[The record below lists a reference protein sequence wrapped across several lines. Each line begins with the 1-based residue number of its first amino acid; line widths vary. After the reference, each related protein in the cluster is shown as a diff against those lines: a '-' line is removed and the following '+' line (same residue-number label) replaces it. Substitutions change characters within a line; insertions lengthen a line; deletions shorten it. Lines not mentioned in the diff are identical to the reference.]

1 MRPNRMLGC
10 FRSLF
15 SPRRV
20 CCAGGVGVWLLGLL
34 AGNAATGFAA
44 QAPGSGTVKL
54 EETGK
59 EKGLISSV
67 VESRRKQAEASTE
80 LDEPTK
86 KRISELYAQALESLN
101 RAADSARRAEAFKQE
116 ADNVQQ
122 RQREIQQ
129 RIDELRGQAPTLPE
143 ALTLPDME
151 QELARADR
159 NLTDLKQAQSQAEN
173 ELATRA
179 NRRKDVRGLL
189 FSAPQRLQEI
199 DGQLQSPTPADEP
212 SLLTLAR
219 RTELEARRLAIE
231 QEIPAYQNELAKY
244 DAEDALDLVRLQRDW
259 RIQEVAFAERQFQLL
274 DSRVKQLRAAA
285 AGEAVRQAEE
295 EAVRAQPLLR
305 DYAARNRELAE
316 KAQTLTQQIGQ
327 TEHALRDAEA
337 LLESVQQEFQQAKE
351 REQSVG
357 LTKTVGAQLR
367 KQEAA
372 LPDVRKYRQNIRTRQ
387 QTIEDVRYELFE
399 LEEERNAL
407 AQPELIVGR
416 LLREAPAGLSPTER
430 RELQNAAEAALSRK
444 RTYLDAAIRN
454 QSTYFDRLTELDTIE
469 LQLVNRTEKF
479 IDYIRERVLWIR
491 TSKPLTAEMSI
502 SGSDLWLVNPGQWLT
517 LGRRI
522 SSDIWENP
530 NWFVVAVLAF
540 SGLFAVRR
548 RLRWRVREIGESAE
562 RRNCTQFRLTLRAAA
577 ITLLISLL
585 WPALTWYLAWRLT
598 PGTTGA
604 DFVNAVAT
612 GLWVLA
618 GAFFPVELLRQV
630 CRPHGLAVSHFDW
643 PSSTVELLRANLLR
657 LMLVG
662 MPLVFLTTV
671 LHASDPERGYDA
683 VERICFILVCGVV
696 SRFLARVLHPDSG
709 VLHEYVAFHAGGWI
723 DRLKYVWYWLG
734 VASPL
739 ALAAAAF
746 FGYYYTAREL
756 GLRLL
761 YTILLIA
768 LLVVIRAFLLRWL
781 LVHRRHLSIR
791 QARERRAAA
800 LAAAG
805 PPSSEGAALSRPVI
819 PVEETIDLAHLSSQT
834 QRMVTAL
841 VVVAALAGTWGIWHN
856 VVPALNILDRW
867 RLWTTVVPMTETTTN
882 AAGETEITTHDIV
895 RQVTVV
901 DLLAV
906 SVIGFITIVA
916 FRNLPGL
923 LEITVLQRLPL
934 EASVRYAVTTLSSY
948 TIILA
953 GVILGAGTLGLRW
966 NQIQWLATALT
977 FGLAFGLQEIFANF
991 VAGLII
997 LFERPVRVGDIVT
1010 VDDVTG
1016 VVSRVRIRATTITN
1030 WDRKEFVVPNKEFIT
1045 GKVLNA
1051 TLSDQVNR
1059 IVINVGVAYGSDTEQ
1074 ARNLLLRIAQGH
1086 PLLMKDPAPLA
1097 TFEGFGDSAL
1107 NLVLRAYMPTFENRL
1122 NVIHELHTA
1131 IHQEFKAA
1139 GLEIPFPQ
1147 HDLHV
1152 RSIAPQCK
1160 LEFTQPAGNGVPE

>member
-1 MRPNRMLGC
+1 MRLNHILGVC
-10 FRSLF
+10 SRIGF
-15 SPRRV
+15 SRWLACRASGAGV
-20 CCAGGVGVWLLGLL
+20 CLLALL
-34 AGNAATGFAA
+34 AGGAARGHTAETPA
-44 QAPGSGTVKL
+44 SGAVKL
-54 EETGK
+54 EQTGT
-59 EKGLISSV
+59 EKALIASI

-80 LDEPTK
+80 LDEAAK
-86 KRISELYAQALESLN
+86 KRISELYDQALESLN
-101 RAADSARRAEAFKQE
+101 RAADSARRAETFQQE
-116 ADNVQQ
+116 ADDVQL
-122 RQREIQQ
+122 RQREVQR
-129 RIDELRGQAPTLPE
+129 RIDELRGQSPTLPE

-173 ELATRA
+173 ELVSRA
-179 NRRKDVRGLL
+179 SRRKDIRELL

-199 DGQLQSPTPADEP
+199 DRQLQSPTPADEP

-231 QEIPAYQNELAKY
+231 QEIPACQHELAKY
-244 DAEDALDLVRLQRDW
+244 DAEDALDLARLQRDW
-259 RIQEVAFAERQFQLL
+259 KIQEVAFAERRFQLL
-274 DSRVKQLRAAA
+274 DARVKQSRAAA
-285 AGEAVRQAEE
+285 ASEAVRQAEE

-327 TEHALRDAEA
+327 TEQALRDAEA
-337 LLESVQQEFQQAKE
+337 LLGSVQQEFQQAKD

-372 LPDVRKYRQNIRTRQ
+372 LPDVRRYRQNIRTRQ

-399 LEEERNAL
+399 LDEERNAL
-407 AQPELIVGR
+407 AQPELIVDR
-416 LLREAPAGLSPTER
+416 ILSAAPLGLSPAER
-430 RELQNAAEAALSRK
+430 RELQHAAEAALSRK

-454 QSTYFDRLTELDTIE
+454 QNAYFDRLTELDTTE
-469 LQLVNRTEKF
+469 LQLVIRTEEF
-479 IDYIRERVLWIR
+479 IDYVRERVLWIR
-491 TSKPLTAEMSI
+491 TSKPLMAELSL
-502 SGSDLWLVNPGQWLT
+502 SGSDLWLVTPGQWLAVA
-517 LGRRI
+517 RRI
-522 SSDIWENP
+522 QSDIWENP
-530 NWFVVAVLAF
+530 NWFVVAALAF

-548 RLRWRVREIGESAE
+548 RLRWRVREIGESAA
-562 RRNCTQFRLTLRAAA
+562 RRNCTQFLLTIRATAV
-577 ITLLISLL
+577 TLLISLL
-585 WPALTWYLAWRLT
+585 WPALTWYVAWRLT
-598 PGTTGA
+598 PSATGA

-618 GAFFPVELLRQV
+618 SAFFPVELLRQI
-630 CRPHGLAVSHFDW
+630 CRPHGLAISHFDW
-643 PSSTVELLRANLLR
+643 PSSTVQLLRANLLR

-662 MPLVFLTTV
+662 MPLVFLATV

-683 VERICFILVCGVV
+683 VERICFILVCGVA

-709 VLHEYVAFHAGGWI
+709 VLREYVAFHAGGWI
-723 DRLKYVWYWLG
+723 DRLKYAWYWLG

-761 YTILLIA
+761 DTILLIA
-768 LLVVIRAFLLRWL
+768 LLVVIRSLLLRWL

-800 LAAAG
+800 VSS
-805 PPSSEGAALSRPVI
+805 PSLQGSEGATLSRPVI
-819 PVEETIDLAHLSSQT
+819 PAEETIDLAHLSSQT

-841 VVVAALAGTWGIWHN
+841 IVVAALAGTWGIWHN

-867 RLWTTVVPMTETTTN
+867 QLWTTVVPQAETTAN
-882 AAGETEITTHDIV
+882 AAGETQITTRDTV
-895 RQVTVV
+895 RQVTVA
-901 DLLAV
+901 DLLVV
-906 SVIGFITIVA
+906 SVIVFVTTVA

-948 TIILA
+948 TIILV

-1059 IVINVGVAYGSDTEQ
+1059 IVINVGVAYGSDTER
-1074 ARNLLLRIAQGH
+1074 ARNLLLSVAQGH
-1086 PLLMKDPAPLA
+1086 PLLMKDPAPVA
-1097 TFEGFGDSAL
+1097 SFEGFGDSAL
-1107 NLVLRAYMPTFENRL
+1107 NLVLRAFLPTFENRL

-1131 IHQEFKAA
+1131 IHKEFNAA

-1147 HDLHV
+1147 RDLHV
-1152 RSIAPQCK
+1152 RSIAPEARLGLGTDPK
-1160 LEFTQPAGNGVPE
+1160 SSV